1 MSLTLKGW
9 TVSST
14 YPHTPI
20 RGTTGGDDSLRWFL
34 RVKPGGVIED
44 VLHSIETS
52 GVFYELL

>member
-1 MSLTLKGW
+1 MST
-9 TVSST
+9 T